1 MKKLIIKTNDK
12 ELKNEAKLLGL
23 TLYEEAGK
31 LEKFKIKS
39 KEDEQNI
46 VNTAGERVLIEFTG
60 QKIIPLE
67 NLVAELKGKTELLVK
82 VKNADEAKLAMEA
95 LELGADGVVLE
106 TNDITELKKTMELIT
121 ANKEYKLTE
130 AKVQKIKP
138 LGMGVRACIDTCDM
152 MDEGEGMLVGSS
164 SQGMILVQAEVEK
177 NPFVS
182 PRPFRVN
189 AGAVSM
195 YTLTGKKTRYLEE
208 ISSGDEVLVVNR
220 KGITR
225 NSIVGRAKLEVRPLV
240 LVEVSNNSG
249 KQTAKAILQNA
260 ETIRVVTSEG
270 SKPVTKLSEGDKILT
285 RFEKGGRHFG
295 TLVKDEKLIEK

>member
-270 SKPVTKLSEGDKILT
+270 SKPVTKLSEGDKVLT